1 MNNSSDNRDRSSDS
15 VDSNDCAVV
24 AEKGNDQH
32 QPKWVVGYVGLGS
45 NLANELGS
53 PVEHLQQALAG
64 LAAHEQVREVRA
76 SSFYASAPMG
86 PQDQPDF
93 VNAVAGFE
101 TTLTPFE
108 LLAFCQQLEQQAK
121 RARLRR
127 WGERSLDVD
136 ILLYGDKQIAT
147 PQLTVPHAGLP
158 ERNFVLV
165 PLRELAPAL
174 TIAGK
179 PINDYAASAD
189 WTGLKLLTEC

>member
-1 MNNSSDNRDRSSDS
+1 MDNSTDN
-15 VDSNDCAVV
+15 SN
-24 AEKGNDQH
+24 
-32 QPKWVVGYVGLGS
+32 WVTCYVGLGS

-53 PVEHLQQALAG
+53 PIDHLQQALAMMR
-64 LAAHEQVREVRA
+64 AHEQIHEVSV

-101 TTLTPFE
+101 TTLTPYE
-108 LLAFCQQLEQQAK
+108 LLAFCQQLESMAK

-136 ILLYGDKQIAT
+136 ILLYGEIQIIDPT
-147 PQLTVPHAGLP
+147 LTIPHAGLS
-158 ERNFVLV
+158 ERNFVLI
-165 PLRELAPAL
+165 PLRELAPNL

-179 PINDYAASAD
+179 LISDYSQSRD
-189 WTGLKLLTEC
+189 WTGLTLLSSD